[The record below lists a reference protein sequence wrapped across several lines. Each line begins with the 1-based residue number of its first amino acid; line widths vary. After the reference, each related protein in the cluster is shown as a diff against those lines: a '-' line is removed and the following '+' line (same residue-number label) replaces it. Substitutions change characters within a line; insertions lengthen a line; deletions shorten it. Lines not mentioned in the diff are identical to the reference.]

1 MKPTIFKIGLFV
13 AMLLYALHASAY
25 DFEANGLYFD
35 LTSLSDR
42 TCKLTSG
49 ISAYSG
55 SLVIPESVNYEGLEF
70 QVTEI
75 DAKAFNSNITELSI
89 PQSVSIIPYGT
100 ITKCKLTKLVFCDG
114 EKNLKIADYVKEGS
128 TTYGST
134 YGQPLQTLY
143 IGRTLTNYSSFTH
156 STYLTN
162 LEIGPYVK
170 EMPDFYGSSKLENV
184 LIPDNVTKLKGL
196 DNCSNLKMVYIGN
209 GVEEIANYFLQ
220 GCKNLET
227 VYLGSNITKI
237 GYGCFNNCSK
247 LTNLYIFSDLIS
259 IIGSN
264 TTESIEYTLPKTVSK
279 IYVSNP
285 SRYDNLLNGYY
296 LNNLITIN
304 NSSIEY
310 NGKVPQFSY
319 KNNVYGSSII
329 FDSENINVNCGE
341 YNSTADVIF
350 NFNNGWSSTAI
361 VPISY
366 TITPAQLTII
376 PENVSRQFGNPNPE
390 LYCSFFGF
398 KNNETVDVL
407 TRLPNV
413 ETTATVNS
421 SVGTYPIIATG
432 AEAQNYSF
440 NYERGTLTVTKAN
453 QEIEWNQSFDT
464 VNVGDIIELTAIST
478 SDLPV
483 KYTVTDESIA
493 EIYSQGGKKYI
504 EFLKP
509 GSVSIRATQE
519 GNENYNEAD
528 RISKSVTVVSL
539 VKEVILNQT
548 NVNINEG
555 DTYQLTTIISP
566 SDAPNKTLEWSS
578 SNTEV
583 ATVDANGL
591 VTAHKVGTATITVAT
606 TDGSD
611 LTATCA
617 LTVTPQVVIGLTI
630 SSETASIVVD
640 KTLQLTAT
648 IAPENATTKA
658 LTWSSSDESVA
669 TVDETGLVTAHKVG
683 TATITVATTDGSN
696 LTANCAL
703 TVTPQVVTTLTISSE
718 SASIVVDKTL
728 QLTATIVPENATTK
742 ALTWSS
748 SDESVATV
756 DETGLVTAHKVG
768 TATITVATT
777 DGSNLTAI
785 CALTVTPQ
793 VVTALTI
800 SSETASIV
808 VDKTLQLTATIAP
821 ENATTKA
828 VTWSSSDES
837 VATVDETG
845 LVTAHKV
852 GNATITVATTD
863 GSNLTATCA
872 LTVTPQV
879 VTALIISS
887 ESASIVVDKTLQLTA
902 TIAPENA
909 TTKALTWSSS
919 DESVATVDE
928 TGLVTAHKVGN
939 ATITVAT
946 TDGSHLTAT
955 CALTVTPQV
964 VTGLTISSETASIV
978 VDKTLQL
985 TATIAPEN
993 ATTKA
998 LTWSSSDES
1007 VATVD
1012 ETGLVTAHKVGTAT
1026 ITVATTDGS
1035 NLTANCALTVTP
1047 QVVESIELSQT
1058 QLVLN
1063 IGDEYTLEAVILPD
1077 NATDKSVVWASS
1089 DSAIVIVTDGVIT
1102 ALAAGTATITVTA
1115 VDDSKVQATC
1125 EVEVKEQSAIN
1136 SVFADKQTHYYIYTL
1151 SGILVKYNATAEE
1164 VSHLATGY
1172 YIING
1177 KKIFIK

>member
-1 MKPTIFKIGLFV
+1 
-13 AMLLYALHASAY
+13 
-25 DFEANGLYFD
+25 
-35 LTSLSDR
+35 
-42 TCKLTSG
+42 
-49 ISAYSG
+49 
-55 SLVIPESVNYEGLEF
+55 
-70 QVTEI
+70 
-75 DAKAFNSNITELSI
+75 
-89 PQSVSIIPYGT
+89 
-100 ITKCKLTKLVFCDG
+100 
-114 EKNLKIADYVKEGS
+114 
-128 TTYGST
+128 
-134 YGQPLQTLY
+134 
-143 IGRTLTNYSSFTH
+143 
-156 STYLTN
+156 
-162 LEIGPYVK
+162 
-170 EMPDFYGSSKLENV
+170 
-184 LIPDNVTKLKGL
+184 
-196 DNCSNLKMVYIGN
+196 
-209 GVEEIANYFLQ
+209 
-220 GCKNLET
+220 
-227 VYLGSNITKI
+227 
-237 GYGCFNNCSK
+237 
-247 LTNLYIFSDLIS
+247 
-259 IIGSN
+259 
-264 TTESIEYTLPKTVSK
+264 
-279 IYVSNP
+279 
-285 SRYDNLLNGYY
+285 
-296 LNNLITIN
+296 
-304 NSSIEY
+304 
-310 NGKVPQFSY
+310 
-319 KNNVYGSSII
+319 
-329 FDSENINVNCGE
+329 
-341 YNSTADVIF
+341 
-350 NFNNGWSSTAI
+350 
-361 VPISY
+361 
-366 TITPAQLTII
+366 
-376 PENVSRQFGNPNPE
+376 
-390 LYCSFFGF
+390 
-398 KNNETVDVL
+398 
-407 TRLPNV
+407 
-413 ETTATVNS
+413 
-421 SVGTYPIIATG
+421 
-432 AEAQNYSF
+432 
-440 NYERGTLTVTKAN
+440 
-453 QEIEWNQSFDT
+453 
-464 VNVGDIIELTAIST
+464 
-478 SDLPV
+478 
-483 KYTVTDESIA
+483 
-493 EIYSQGGKKYI
+493 
-504 EFLKP
+504 
-509 GSVSIRATQE
+509 
-519 GNENYNEAD
+519 
-528 RISKSVTVVSL
+528 
-539 VKEVILNQT
+539 
-548 NVNINEG
+548 
-555 DTYQLTTIISP
+555 
-566 SDAPNKTLEWSS
+566 
-578 SNTEV
+578 
-583 ATVDANGL
+583 
-591 VTAHKVGTATITVAT
+591 
-606 TDGSD
+606 
-611 LTATCA
+611 
-617 LTVTPQVVIGLTI
+617 
-630 SSETASIVVD
+630 
-640 KTLQLTAT
+640 
-648 IAPENATTKA
+648 
-658 LTWSSSDESVA
+658 
-669 TVDETGLVTAHKVG
+669 
-683 TATITVATTDGSN
+683 
-696 LTANCAL
+696 
-703 TVTPQVVTTLTISSE
+703 
-718 SASIVVDKTL
+718 
-728 QLTATIVPENATTK
+728 
-742 ALTWSS
+742 
-748 SDESVATV
+748 
-756 DETGLVTAHKVG
+756 
-768 TATITVATT
+768 
-777 DGSNLTAI
+777 
-785 CALTVTPQ
+785 
-793 VVTALTI
+793 LTI